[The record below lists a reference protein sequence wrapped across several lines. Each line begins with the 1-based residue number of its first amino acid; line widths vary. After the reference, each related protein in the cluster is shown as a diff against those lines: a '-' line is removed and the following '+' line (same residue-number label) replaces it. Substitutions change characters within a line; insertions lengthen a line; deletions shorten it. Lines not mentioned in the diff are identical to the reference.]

1 MMFWYGNGMGGWGY
15 VLMTVGMVLFW
26 GLVIFGVV
34 ALVRV
39 LGRTPQHPT
48 VPPGGPAGPEQILAD
63 RYARGEI
70 DEDEYHR
77 RLGTL
82 RGRTGP
88 SSES

>member
-26 GLVIFGVV
+26 GLLIFGVV

-39 LGRTPQHPT
+39 LGRGSQHT
-48 VPPGGPAGPEQILAD
+48 AVPAAQRAAPERILAD

-77 RLGTL
+77 RLDTL
-82 RGRTGP
+82 LGRTGRG
-88 SSES
+88 SES